1 MKNLKVWQKLWLLG
15 LMFMIP
21 FALVTY
27 KLNSSVNTLGIEF
40 ARKEIRGIEYYG
52 PLLDLLQS
60 LQLHRGAA
68 NTWLNGESSFK
79 ETVNSKAVE
88 LEKAIRAVD
97 ESDQQ
102 LNGVLQTT
110 PKWNALKADCREL
123 LSKTG
128 SLAASESFQ
137 RHTKVIADTVAFI
150 SYVGDVSNLTLDPD
164 LDSYYLMDA
173 LIFKGPS
180 LAELLA
186 EARGRISGMAAR
198 KHATA
203 EELVKL
209 NQLAILIED
218 LLGKVDVSLEKA
230 FSQNPSLKAK
240 LESDQQASYS
250 GTQESVVVL
259 RKIVSTGTTEAASS
273 QYFAS
278 QTKVINLLY
287 ELEARV
293 GTALTAL
300 LEARIEKLHREVYQ
314 TLGWAML
321 GLLVVSVIGVFI
333 MRDITRPLSQAVG
346 IAHQMAAGDLTVQ
359 MSFEQRRDE
368 IGDLAQAF
376 NQMIK
381 TSKAMANVAESI
393 AAGNLTVKVN
403 PQSERDVMGT
413 ALATMV
419 ERLSALVG
427 QVQKSGIQVNT
438 SVTQIAATGKEQQAT
453 ASEIAATTT
462 EIGATSREI
471 SATSKELVKT
481 MNEVTQVAEQTAGL
495 AGSGQAGLSHMR
507 DTMGQIMAAA
517 GSINAKL
524 AVLNEKAGNINQVVT
539 TITKVADQTNLLS
552 LNAAIEAEKAGE
564 YGRGFAVVAT
574 EIRRLADQTAVATY
588 DIEQMVKEMQSAV
601 SAGVMGMD
609 KFSEEVR
616 RGVQEV
622 EQASTQL
629 GQIIQQVQT
638 LTPRFETVN
647 EGMRLQATGGQQ
659 INEALMQLSEAA
671 QQTAE
676 SLQQSNLAIEQ
687 LDEAAHGL
695 QDGVA
700 RFKLQV

>member
-1 MKNLKVWQKLWLLG
+1 MKNLKVWQKLGLLG

-27 KLNSSVNTLGIEF
+27 KLISSVNTLGIEF

-52 PLLDLLQS
+52 PLLDLLKI
-60 LQLHRGAA
+60 LQQHRGAA
-68 NTWLNGESSFK
+68 NTWLNGDSSFK
-79 ETVNSKAVE
+79 ETVNNKAAE
-88 LEKAIRAVD
+88 IEKAIKTVD
-97 ESDQQ
+97 ESDQR

-123 LSKTG
+123 LNKTG
-128 SLAASESFQ
+128 TLAATESFQ
-137 RHTKVIADTVAFI
+137 RHTKVIADAITFI
-150 SYVGDVSNLTLDPD
+150 SHVGDVSNLTLDPD

-173 LIFKGPS
+173 LIFKGPE

-186 EARGRISGMAAR
+186 QARGITSGLAAR
-198 KHATA
+198 KHITA
-203 EELVKL
+203 EELAKL

-218 LLGKVDVSLEKA
+218 LLGRVDVSLEKA
-230 FSQNPSLKAK
+230 FNQNPSLKSK
-240 LESDQQASYS
+240 LESDRQASHS
-250 GTQESVVVL
+250 GAQEIVVVL

-273 QYFAS
+273 QYFVS
-278 QTKVINLLY
+278 QTKLINLLY
-287 ELEARV
+287 GLQAQV
-293 GTALTAL
+293 STALTGVL
-300 LEARIEKLHREVYQ
+300 QARIERFHREVYQ
-314 TLGWAML
+314 TLGWAVL

-346 IAHQMAAGDLTVQ
+346 IAHQMAVGDLTVQ

-381 TSKAMANVAESI
+381 ASKAMANVAESI

-403 PQSERDVMGT
+403 PQSEQDVMGN

-495 AGSGQAGLSHMR
+495 AGSGQAGLVHMR
-507 DTMGQIMAAA
+507 ETMGQIMAAA

-524 AVLNEKAGNINQVVT
+524 AVLMKRQ
-539 TITKVADQTNLLS
+539 
-552 LNAAIEAEKAGE
+552 AI
-564 YGRGFAVVAT
+564 
-574 EIRRLADQTAVATY
+574 
-588 DIEQMVKEMQSAV
+588 
-601 SAGVMGMD
+601 
-609 KFSEEVR
+609 
-616 RGVQEV
+616 
-622 EQASTQL
+622 ST
-629 GQIIQQVQT
+629 
-638 LTPRFETVN
+638 R
-647 EGMRLQATGGQQ
+647 
-659 INEALMQLSEAA
+659 S
-671 QQTAE
+671 
-676 SLQQSNLAIEQ
+676 
-687 LDEAAHGL
+687 
-695 QDGVA
+695 
-700 RFKLQV
+700 